1 MKYDKRRIN
10 SNNEKKVN
18 SEEADGGVESSSAII
33 DSSYIGHILIVES
46 DEYKR
51 E

>member
-10 SNNEKKVN
+10 SNNEKKIN
-18 SEEADGGVESSSAII
+18 SEEADGGIESSSAII
-33 DSSYIGHILIVES
+33 DSSYIGRILIMES
-46 DEYKR
+46 DECNR